1 MSTAS
6 IFIPPDEISELVKD
20 TTSNDF
26 LSLFGNGDEDYGL
39 CPFVSFYIY
48 HDLDASLDLANKV
61 IDIIHE
67 FTQLVDEPLQ
77 KFFRSST
84 ENWLAL
90 DGEKLPFDP
99 RMEAKKFLEDERDF
113 IFGATEH
120 NVISATPLWAIHGIV
135 EYDPYTE
142 YSAVKMVFRHR
153 WYNQNKP
160 RWHQFVNSCIERL
173 QPEHCYSGFE
183 VSSGPLGIMGNY
195 EAETLERV
203 LADYFYGLDIDHQL
217 FMYYHTHEEPD
228 RPAMPSSLGAG
239 IRTPTWCFMLSPYWL
254 NKLGKTENQVR
265 AELDHPDITITA
277 FPYPKNNHNPE
288 NINGL
293 WIQLGE
299 LDLHPVGKGK
309 PELLVKA
316 NELIKPIRCD
326 ELSLTSLD
334 TWADDPN
341 PRFDVLSGVK
351 WMRRFDKHSDWLYQR
366 VKTSPVP
373 EGIFVAKPGEDV
385 PKGGLWFSPA
395 LGNPSSARYF
405 EQGQQLPVEKTS
417 VYGDEVVWYWVDDD
431 DIVE

>member
-1 MSTAS
+1 MSTSS
-6 IFIPPDEISELVKD
+6 IFIPQEEILDLVND
-20 TTSNDF
+20 TLEDDYLTI
-26 LSLFGNGDEDYGL
+26 FGNGKEDYGI
-39 CPFVSFYIY
+39 CPYVSFYIY
-48 HDLDASLDLANKV
+48 HDPDSSLDVANHILNIYDEFSELTDVPFVKIFKNKTEVWIKV
-61 IDIIHE
+61 GDKGSSIDMR
-67 FTQLVDEPLQ
+67 QD
-77 KFFRSST
+77 
-84 ENWLAL
+84 AL
-90 DGEKLPFDP
+90 DSLSNEDD
-99 RMEAKKFLEDERDF
+99 FL
-113 IFGATEH
+113 FGATDRV
-120 NVISATPLWAIHGIV
+120 NISATPMWAIFGSV
-135 EYDPYTE
+135 EEYPYST
-142 YSAVKMVFRHR
+142 YTTVKMIFRHG
-153 WYNQNKP
+153 WYNQNKE
-160 RWHQFVNSCIERL
+160 RWHQFINSCIERL

-183 VSSGPLGIMGNY
+183 VSNGPLGVIGNY
-195 EAETLERV
+195 ETETMERV
-203 LADYFYGLDIDHQL
+203 FTDYFYGLDIDHQL
-217 FMYYHTHEEPD
+217 FMYHHSHED
-228 RPAMPSSLGAG
+228 RDGYVFPSTLGAG

-265 AELDHPDITITA
+265 VELNHPDITITA

-288 NINGL
+288 GINGL

-334 TWADDPN
+334 AWADDPN

-395 LGNPSSARYF
+395 LGNSSSARYF

-417 VYGDEVVWYWVDDD
+417 VYGDKVIWYWVDED
-431 DIVE
+431 DIV